1 MQERDQVTIAYM
13 LDGHVR
19 RIRLN
24 STHPANVTPVWT
36 GNSIGH
42 YEGDTLVVDTIGMK
56 VGPVTMSDQFGSPQS
71 EAMHVVERYR
81 VIEYAEAKAAF
92 DANEKDFGRVDTAN
106 GNGVYIDFD
115 YRGKG
120 LQLEF
125 KVEDPNVFTMPWG
138 AKVTYLRAGS
148 FFQEQVCAENTRE
161 YYDDTDT
168 KIPASERPDFYDD
181 ALEPQHP
188 AHVVRDRCLGFRV
201 ARFGGDARAA

>member
-1 MQERDQVTIAYM
+1 
-13 LDGHVR
+13 VR

-24 STHPANVTPVWT
+24 STHPENVTPSWT
-36 GNSIGH
+36 GDSIGH

-81 VIEYAEAKAAF
+81 VIDYADAKAAF

-125 KVEDPNVFTMPWG
+125 KVEDLNVFTAPWG

-161 YYDDTDT
+161 YYDDIDT
-168 KIPASERPDFYDD
+168 KIPVAERPDF
-181 ALEPQHP
+181 
-188 AHVVRDRCLGFRV
+188 
-201 ARFGGDARAA
+201 